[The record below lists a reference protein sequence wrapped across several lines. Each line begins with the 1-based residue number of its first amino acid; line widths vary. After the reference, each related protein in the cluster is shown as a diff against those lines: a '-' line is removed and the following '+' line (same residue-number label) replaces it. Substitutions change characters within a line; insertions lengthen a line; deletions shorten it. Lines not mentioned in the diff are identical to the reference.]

1 LICIDAV
8 DTNEIRASPV
18 LVQPPPSGEYMS
30 LPFCCEPLNKPPV
43 TFPVSAWVVTGLP
56 GISASLNAIVDVEPL
71 FQEIV
76 SVPLIGAVGGTP
88 SVLQFSA
95 ALLTLTN
102 LTEPPLTLPEQPL
115 SEPLALSTDF
125 TFDGLVNFGSVGLNI
140 PVPLIDLQV
149 VPPAAPAGDA
159 LTTPIG
165 ASIATMNK
173 NPTVLRIVNA
183 PLVG

>member
-1 LICIDAV
+1 
-8 DTNEIRASPV
+8 
-18 LVQPPPSGEYMS
+18 M
-30 LPFCCEPLNKPPV
+30 
-43 TFPVSAWVVTGLP
+43 VTGLP

-102 LTEPPLTLPEQPL
+102 FTEPPLTLPEQPL

-140 PVPLIDLQV
+140 PVPLIDLHV
-149 VPPAAPAGDA
+149 VPPAFVTAAAPAGAA

-165 ASIATMNK
+165 ASITTTNN